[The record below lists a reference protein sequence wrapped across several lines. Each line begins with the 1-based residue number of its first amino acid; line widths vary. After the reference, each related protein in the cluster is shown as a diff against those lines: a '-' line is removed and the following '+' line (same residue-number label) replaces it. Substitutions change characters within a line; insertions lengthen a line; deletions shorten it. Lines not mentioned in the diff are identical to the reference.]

1 MATSKNFKQRPEGG
15 ATTLDDAHVVA
26 AYARWAPVYDQ
37 VFGSFN
43 LSAIRKTVAVTNA
56 LPPGRIL
63 ELGVGT
69 GIALPFYRPE
79 HRVVGIDLSPDMLA
93 RAERRVA
100 RERLTTVEALHEMD
114 AARLSFADNSFD
126 AAAAMFVITV
136 VPQIDRTLAELARVV
151 KPGGK
156 IVIVSH
162 FGEKRGLVAAVER
175 GMARFGPSLGWNP
188 GFPVER
194 ILNNPMLKLVER
206 RPVGWLRFYTLLVFE
221 RL

>member
-1 MATSKNFKQRPEGG
+1 VGDSKHVKLSPSGG
-15 ATTLDDAHVVA
+15 SGAVLDDAHVVA

-43 LSAIRKTVAVTNA
+43 RSAIRKAVDLINT

-69 GIALPFYRPE
+69 GIALPLYKTE
-79 HRVVGIDLSPDMLA
+79 HRVVGIDLSPDMLERA
-93 RAERRVA
+93 RRRVTQEKLKA
-100 RERLTTVEALHEMD
+100 VEALHEMD
-114 AARLSFADNSFD
+114 AARLTFPDGSFD
-126 AAAAMFVITV
+126 AATAMFVITV
-136 VPQIDRTLAELARVV
+136 VPQTDRTLAELARVV

-162 FGEKRGLVAAVER
+162 FGEKAGIISAVER
-175 GMARFGPSLGWNP
+175 GIARFGPSLGWNP

-194 ILNNPMLKLVER
+194 ILNNPDLKLVER
-206 RPVGWLRFYTLLVFE
+206 RRLGLGFYTLIVFE
-221 RL
+221 RI